1 MKPEGSALPLVLLL
15 VAFAA
20 SLAEPRFQ
28 GEARS
33 GDVVRTII
41 IERSPASICGVRLV
55 QARRVGDPPASYRQR
70 LLVASDCDCDLKP
83 DGLDP
88 LFDPAENAEAFAGG
102 IAACR
107 ALLAAQD

>member
-1 MKPEGSALPLVLLL
+1 MKPEGPALPLVLLVL
-15 VAFAA
+15 TVL
-20 SLAEPRFQ
+20 LAETRFQ
-28 GEARS
+28 GDARS
-33 GDVVRTII
+33 GDAVHTII
-41 IERSPASICGVRLV
+41 VEASPASRCGVRLV

-70 LLVASDCDCDLKP
+70 LLVGSDCDCDLRP
-83 DGLDP
+83 DGVDP